1 MSKIFNILFY
11 ILLIVTFFF
20 LLSCFGYKPR
30 AKGVQNEILVFVSD
44 EDKEGIIPIL
54 DSVFNRICYTPQPE
68 SVFEIRYLSPE
79 EFQDRK
85 SNYNII
91 VAAILEI
98 RDNTGD
104 KLIQDLLPA
113 SQFEMVT
120 KGENQI
126 FTKMNLY
133 SRGQIFAIFAGISRE
148 ELETSAIQKKDVIY
162 DHFDQAF
169 LERENKHIFQ
179 RMEQKKLSEEL
190 GEKNGW
196 RMRIQHDYIIIREDS
211 LNNFLWIGRAFPY
224 RWISVHWIEQTSNLF
239 LNRDLAL
246 KLNKEYPQQFYGA
259 ISFTDHFLT
268 IEETFFNHWSA
279 WRIQGLWEHKKKTM
293 GGPFISYIFY
303 DGVTDRIYHINLLIY
318 NPGNPK
324 VILLRQM
331 DIIAQTFTICE
342 N

>member
-1 MSKIFNILFY
+1 MVRVY

-68 SVFEIRYLSPE
+68 SVFEIRYISPE

-259 ISFTDHFLT
+259 ISFTDHFLY
-268 IEETFFNHWSA
+268 
-279 WRIQGLWEHKKKTM
+279 LKVK
-293 GGPFISYIFY
+293 
-303 DGVTDRIYHINLLIY
+303 LI
-318 NPGNPK
+318 
-324 VILLRQM
+324 
-331 DIIAQTFTICE
+331 
-342 N
+342 